1 MNLTAIMGTP
11 SKHKSGLSSTFV
23 HTQTKQDSWSALM
36 DDVWEELREL
46 AEVEKLRLALA
57 EQAKYLDR
65 IRWLEHQVK
74 SLHDALSGVME
85 RERQRLEAERRA
97 SNHYDNHWRTY
108 DAEERQRRIEELA
121 KRESFFNGTRPKN

>member
-1 MNLTAIMGTP
+1 MSDI
-11 SKHKSGLSSTFV
+11 
-23 HTQTKQDSWSALM
+23 DW
-36 DDVWEELREL
+36 DELKEL
-46 AEVEKLRLALA
+46 AELEKLRLALA

-97 SNHYDNHWRTY
+97 TSNSNHWRTNDNNYY
-108 DAEERQRRIEELA
+108 DSVRNYSEGERQRRFEELL
-121 KRESFFNGTRPKN
+121 KREAFFDRNTRPKN